1 MDITSLILELFT
13 NADHFLMVLATE
25 YGWFVYLAMFLIF
38 FLETGIVVLAFLPGD
53 SLLFVSGT
61 VAAAGTMSP
70 WGLMLAVILGA
81 CLGNTLGF
89 HTGRWL
95 GNKIYDGSISWIDI
109 EKLRKTQIFYEK
121 HGGKTIV
128 LARFVPIVRAF
139 APLVAGAARMS
150 IARFELYSGLGACI
164 WAVSLIGVGYLFG
177 NILTIGTGDLLL
189 LAVLSAMAICAFV
202 LFLRPLVSVAFDAE
216 FARSQRLPVT
226 AIEYA
231 MMAFIALT
239 IVACLRMVGI
249 VLVISLLTIP
259 QVTANLFTR
268 NFRNMAVLSVVIG
281 YAGCLGG
288 LALSY
293 CYNIPSGASI
303 IFVSIL
309 IYLVCKGFSLFF
321 IRPERQ

>member
-109 EKLRKTQIFYEK
+109 EKLRKTQIFYES
-121 HGGKTIV
+121 T
-128 LARFVPIVRAF
+128 
-139 APLVAGAARMS
+139 AARRS
-150 IARFELYSGLGACI
+150 
-164 WAVSLIGVGYLFG
+164 
-177 NILTIGTGDLLL
+177 
-189 LAVLSAMAICAFV
+189 
-202 LFLRPLVSVAFDAE
+202 FLLVSC
-216 FARSQRLPVT
+216 RSYEPLPRWWPVPP
-226 AIEYA
+226 A
-231 MMAFIALT
+231 
-239 IVACLRMVGI
+239 
-249 VLVISLLTIP
+249 
-259 QVTANLFTR
+259 
-268 NFRNMAVLSVVIG
+268 
-281 YAGCLGG
+281 
-288 LALSY
+288 
-293 CYNIPSGASI
+293 
-303 IFVSIL
+303 
-309 IYLVCKGFSLFF
+309 
-321 IRPERQ
+321 

>member
-1 MDITSLILELFT
+1 MDISSLILELFT

-150 IARFELYSGLGACI
+150 TARFELYSGLGACI

-177 NILTIGTGDLLL
+177 NIPIVKNNLSMILCHGSRGCGYRLEIRSHPCRQVAPSRQDGTILNGS
-189 LAVLSAMAICAFV
+189 V
-202 LFLRPLVSVAFDAE
+202 LVSTIEKGTDSAGE
-216 FARSQRLPVT
+216 PV
-226 AIEYA
+226 
-231 MMAFIALT
+231 
-239 IVACLRMVGI
+239 
-249 VLVISLLTIP
+249 P
-259 QVTANLFTR
+259 
-268 NFRNMAVLSVVIG
+268 
-281 YAGCLGG
+281 
-288 LALSY
+288 
-293 CYNIPSGASI
+293 
-303 IFVSIL
+303 FV
-309 IYLVCKGFSLFF
+309 
-321 IRPERQ
+321 